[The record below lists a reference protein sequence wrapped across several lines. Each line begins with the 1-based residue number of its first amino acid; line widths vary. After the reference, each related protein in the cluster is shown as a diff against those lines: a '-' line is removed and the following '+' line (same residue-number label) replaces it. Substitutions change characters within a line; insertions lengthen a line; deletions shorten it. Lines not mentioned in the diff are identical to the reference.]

1 MMDNTPRIS
10 GSQVSNTGAANT
22 DAADID
28 ATVAE
33 AIELIDRLVEVLD
46 EENRILGRGF
56 PASLIGSTARKS
68 ELGGAFEQW
77 VAAVRAR
84 RIDLAAADER
94 LREAMVDRSRVL
106 NAAVGENVERLQA
119 ALDASHRRLDAVMR
133 AIREDMTQSAP
144 YDAKG
149 QVRIAPTAA
158 PSLRA
163 PLNV

>member
-1 MMDNTPRIS
+1 MMDSPPRMPGNHASDI
-10 GSQVSNTGAANT
+10 
-22 DAADID
+22 DASDID

-33 AIELIDRLVEVLD
+33 AIELIDRLVDVLNQ
-46 EENRILGRGF
+46 ENKILGRGF

-68 ELGGAFEQW
+68 ELGEAFEQW
-77 VAAVRAR
+77 VAAVRER
-84 RIDLAAADER
+84 RIDLGAADQA
-94 LREAMVDRSRVL
+94 LREAMVARSHVL
-106 NAAVGENVERLQA
+106 NAAVGENVGRLQA

-133 AIREDMTQSAP
+133 AIREDMTQNAP

-149 QVRIAPTAA
+149 QVRIAPTAS